1 MKKLLA
7 LLLTLVLSVGLF
19 ACGDKN
25 KPDVDVDGWVNE
37 SGKEPITLTWFV
49 DLATFNKQ
57 FGDTLTDRE
66 IFRRTGVKIEF
77 TSSDSVT
84 GQSKLNSMILGNS
97 LTDLVSVPAE
107 TSTICELFC
116 YVNQYISF

>member
-25 KPDVDVDGWVNE
+25 KGNVDVDGWVNE

-107 TSTICELFC
+107 STAHEQMYLPLIIC
-116 YVNQYISF
+116 S